1 MARRRS
7 TPNPR
12 HRRIGQTKVKVEH
25 EDEENMNKNLVKYR
39 RQSNVVK
46 PVPKRGREA
55 FAEIL
60 NNEWELR
67 EGEVFPANIQSHT
80 VEEDSQ
86 VSWQALDRV

>member
-7 TPNPR
+7 TPYPR

-25 EDEENMNKNLVKYR
+25 EDEENMNNLVKYR

-60 NNEWELR
+60 NREWELR
-67 EGEVFPANIQSHT
+67 GGEVCPANIHPYT
-80 VEEDSQ
+80 VEVDSQ
-86 VSWQALDRV
+86 VSR